1 MKVLAA
7 VVSAPHWLV
16 AGGPNAALRLSAA
29 LSKICDIELARMSTT
44 DLTTNGDGLTVF
56 DLRCT
61 NPLAFARRVLPR
73 SLFMLFYQAQI
84 PDLVRT
90 GRYDLVHIHN
100 PLPAL
105 EMKRI
110 ARACLE
116 AEVPYVVSTHGIV
129 ELSSKDNSLGLG
141 NLQRIAWQPLVD
153 APFRFVLRH
162 AAKVMA
168 LSPADVPILAG
179 FGCGPERITIVP
191 NGVQTPAA
199 RTDPRELEHVCR
211 KFGLPFP
218 KPPSVPVGMF
228 LANHTKNKGVAVLL
242 DAFGTYDG
250 PFRLIVAGSRRDYI
264 DYDRYSRM
272 VKPGQQFHFPGF
284 VTDQEVDAL
293 LDYADLFV
301 FPTLADTFPLVVLE
315 AMAHGLPILAT
326 RVGGIPY
333 QLTESCGYL
342 VEPGSS
348 TALIQGFERLTLDM
362 DRLAAMG
369 QAARAH
375 VLRNF
380 SWATSAEAASVVY
393 QTIFSG

>member
-1 MKVLAA
+1 
-7 VVSAPHWLV
+7 
-16 AGGPNAALRLSAA
+16 
-29 LSKICDIELARMSTT
+29 
-44 DLTTNGDGLTVF
+44 
-56 DLRCT
+56 
-61 NPLAFARRVLPR
+61 
-73 SLFMLFYQAQI
+73 
-84 PDLVRT
+84 
-90 GRYDLVHIHN
+90 
-100 PLPAL
+100 
-105 EMKRI
+105 
-110 ARACLE
+110 
-116 AEVPYVVSTHGIV
+116 
-129 ELSSKDNSLGLG
+129 
-141 NLQRIAWQPLVD
+141 
-153 APFRFVLRH
+153 
-162 AAKVMA
+162 
-168 LSPADVPILAG
+168 
-179 FGCGPERITIVP
+179 
-191 NGVQTPAA
+191 
-199 RTDPRELEHVCR
+199 
-211 KFGLPFP
+211 
-218 KPPSVPVGMF
+218 
-228 LANHTKNKGVAVLL
+228 VLL